1 MTKWEVHAYKVP
13 CNLLPYFMPQNSRVN
28 KTKVESIDIIINN
41 NDQRENEKK
50 RQRFCHIIITIHF
63 TCQTVYK
70 KPQEGPLDVPC
81 RPNLKIE
88 TKSLEQ
94 HINVL
99 TVETN
104 K

>member
-1 MTKWEVHAYKVP
+1 
-13 CNLLPYFMPQNSRVN
+13 MPQNSRVN

-41 NDQRENEKK
+41 NDRRK
-50 RQRFCHIIITIHF
+50 RKERHRFCHMVITIHF

-70 KPQEGPLDVPC
+70 KPQEGPLDAPC
-81 RPNLKIE
+81 RQNLKIE

-99 TVETN
+99 TVVTN